1 MIEIKYLNVGKIIL
15 FFILFIII
23 FNSCRSAQNKIAGT
37 WRLTAE
43 VNSEDPYASRA
54 TLKET
59 KIVSDKTLIL
69 KSDSTFT
76 SNLSLCNEYNED
88 GIYLSKGKY
97 TFKRNKNP
105 DKLFW
110 IECPGIYRIHYFS
123 IKNNKLELHFP
134 TFGTGYRIKIF
145 EK

>member
-15 FFILFIII
+15 FFILFIIV

-97 TFKRNKNP
+97 KVLQKP
-105 DKLFW
+105 
-110 IECPGIYRIHYFS
+110 PQAIYS
-123 IKNNKLELHFP
+123 NLCASA
-134 TFGTGYRIKIF
+134 
-145 EK
+145 